1 MDALAACGRP
11 HSTFLRVF
19 NAHLIIGSVVVER
32 RVGAG
37 AGTQQ
42 QSSWKSVRQSRRAHR
57 GIHYS
62 TLAVHTVP
70 QSTLRPY
77 QNIPALGS
85 IRTSRDNTFAIRRPP
100 SDFVTR
106 VIQCCDL
113 YHVIFSYA
121 QTIVLTGEIIYCFA
135 EVYHI
140 FSGVS
145 KLFLSL
151 NFIIVGSLC
160 RNFLVEPL

>member
-1 MDALAACGRP
+1 MDALAACVQP
-11 HSTFLRVF
+11 YSTFLLVF

-32 RVGAG
+32 QVRAG

-42 QSSWKSVRQSRRAHR
+42 QSSWKSSVASRAPRHSLLVSRRP
-57 GIHYS
+57 
-62 TLAVHTVP
+62 TVP

-77 QNIPALGS
+77 QNIPAPGS
-85 IRTSRDNTFAIRRPP
+85 IRTSRDNTFAIRRPQ

-121 QTIVLTGEIIYCFA
+121 QATVLTGEII
-135 EVYHI
+135 
-140 FSGVS
+140 
-145 KLFLSL
+145 LSL
-151 NFIIVGSLC
+151 LKSTVLSQ
-160 RNFLVEPL
+160 E

>member
-1 MDALAACGRP
+1 MHLPRACGHTVP
-11 HSTFLRVF
+11 SYECSM
-19 NAHLIIGSVVVER
+19 LILSLV
-32 RVGAG
+32 A
-37 AGTQQ
+37 QQ
-42 QSSWKSVRQSRRAHR
+42 QRGECGRERAASSKAPGSRQSRRAHR

-62 TLAVHTVP
+62 SLAVHTVP

-77 QNIPALGS
+77 QNIPAPGS

-121 QTIVLTGEIIYCFA
+121 QTIVLTGEIIVFA

-140 FSGVS
+140 VSGVS
-145 KLFLSL
+145 KLLFSL
-151 NFIIVGSLC
+151 NFISS
-160 RNFLVEPL
+160 